1 MDGWQSICRTRWT
14 DDPAA
19 ICDLVGQ
26 VLRAAKREGID
37 RDEINEEVD
46 SVFEVIFDAMQH
58 REGSRAEGDES
69 DKTAEVALDLL
80 AGRLVREEDRHYP
93 RASRRPDQADWN
105 RLGCSASGGLFPRMT
120 AVPSGRR
127 SRWGECLRAS
137 AGLTVHQ
144 DRRICKSA
152 NLLQTAMVRSRKPLA
167 SDRRSGI

>member
-1 MDGWQSICRTRWT
+1 MSTRGINFLDRWMSELLPNAVT

-46 SVFEVIFDAMQH
+46 SVFKVIFDAMQH

-80 AGRLVREEDRHYP
+80 AGRLVRER
-93 RASRRPDQADWN
+93 QA
-105 RLGCSASGGLFPRMT
+105 LPTS
-120 AVPSGRR
+120 
-127 SRWGECLRAS
+127 
-137 AGLTVHQ
+137 
-144 DRRICKSA
+144 
-152 NLLQTAMVRSRKPLA
+152 KPKT
-167 SDRRSGI
+167 